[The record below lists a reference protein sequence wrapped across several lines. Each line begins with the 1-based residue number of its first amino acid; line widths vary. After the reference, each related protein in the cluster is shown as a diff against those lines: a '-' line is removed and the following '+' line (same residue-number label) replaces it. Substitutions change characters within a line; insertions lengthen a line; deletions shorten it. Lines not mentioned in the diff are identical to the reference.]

1 VYHEVHIIESSFYK
15 RGCIIFENQLGFFGD
30 KKIMPEHYQ
39 HLGIFSDW
47 VAAANRQQP
56 LYPTAAPGLATRKL
70 IRETLGF
77 CHTDETPADVQIER
91 EWQKDGLIG
100 QEVSWSVGF
109 GPRTHAYV
117 LKPANANGVLPGI
130 VALHDHSD
138 FKFYGK
144 EKIADGPDETLP
156 LLNEF
161 RKVPYGGRAYVNAL
175 AREGFVV
182 LVHDVFLWGS
192 RRFPYETMVEMMGNK
207 TASRLETNSEEI
219 ERYNTAA
226 YFHEHWVSKYCNV
239 LGTSMAGVVAYDD
252 RIALNYLLSRQDVDS
267 QHIACIG
274 LSGGGNRAALLSATH
289 ESIQAAVII
298 GLMTTYQALLDHN
311 MSHTWMLF
319 PFGWARHGDW
329 PDIAACR
336 APMPLLVQYDLQ
348 DYLFTEAGMK
358 NAHARLQNHYASV
371 GKADAYVGQFYP
383 GTHKFDLEMQSA
395 AFDWLKLQLM
405 KL

>member
-1 VYHEVHIIESSFYK
+1 MS
-15 RGCIIFENQLGFFGD
+15 
-30 KKIMPEHYQ
+30 EHYQ

-47 VAAANRQQP
+47 VAAAHRQHP
-56 LYPTAAPGLATRKL
+56 LYPTAAPGPATQGL

-77 CHTDETPADVQIER
+77 CHADESPAAVRVER
-91 EWQKDGLIG
+91 EWQKDGLLG

-117 LKPANANGVLPGI
+117 FKPADAHGPLSGI
-130 VALHDHSD
+130 VALHDHSG

-144 EKIADGPDETLP
+144 EKIADGPDELP
-156 LLNEF
+156 VMNEF

-192 RRFPYETMVEMMGNK
+192 RGFPLETMLQTMDHK
-207 TASRLETNSEEI
+207 TSALIQAELDEI
-219 ERYNTAA
+219 ERYNLAA
-226 YFHEHWVSKYCNV
+226 NFHEHRVSKYCNV
-239 LGTSMAGVVAYDD
+239 LGTSMAGVVAYED
-252 RIALNYLLSRQDVDS
+252 RIALNYLLSRPDVDVEK
-267 QHIACIG
+267 IACIG
-274 LSGGGNRAALLSATH
+274 LSGGGNRAALLLATH
-289 ESIQAAVII
+289 NRIQAAVII
-298 GLMTTYQALLDHN
+298 GLMTTYPGLLDHN

-336 APMPLLVQYDLQ
+336 APLPLLVQYDLD
-348 DYLFTEAGMK
+348 DYLFTETGMK
-358 NAHARLQNHYASV
+358 DAHARLQEHYVSV
-371 GKADAYVGQFYP
+371 GKSDDYTGQFYP

-395 AFDWLKLQLM
+395 AFDWLKKQLLM
-405 KL
+405 AKPGTEGA

>member
-1 VYHEVHIIESSFYK
+1 MS
-15 RGCIIFENQLGFFGD
+15 
-30 KKIMPEHYQ
+30 EHYQ

-47 VAAANRQQP
+47 VATARRQQP
-56 LYPTAAPGLATRKL
+56 LYPTAAPGQATRDL

-77 CHTDETPADVQIER
+77 CHTDESPADVQIER

-109 GPRTHAYV
+109 GPRTHAYFF
-117 LKPANANGVLPGI
+117 KPANATKPLPGV
-130 VALHDHSD
+130 VALHDHSG

-161 RKVPYGGRAYVNAL
+161 RHVPYGGRAYVNAL
-175 AREGFVV
+175 AKEGFVV

-192 RRFPYETMVEMMGNK
+192 RGFPYETM
-207 TASRLETNSEEI
+207 LETMDDETKAIIEAQPNEI
-219 ERYNTAA
+219 ERYNTATN
-226 YFHEHWVSKYCNV
+226 FHEHRVSKYCNI
-239 LGTSMAGVVAYDD
+239 LGTSMAGVVAYED
-252 RIALNYLLSRQDVDS
+252 RIALNYLLSRDEVDKK
-267 QHIACIG
+267 HIACIG
-274 LSGGGNRAALLSATH
+274 LSGGGNRAALLLATH
-289 ESIQAAVII
+289 NSIQAAVII
-298 GLMTTYQALLDHN
+298 GLMTTYPGLLDHN

-348 DYLFTEAGMK
+348 DYLFTETGMK
-358 NAHARLQNHYASV
+358 DAHERLQRHYESV
-371 GKADAYVGQFYP
+371 GKPDAYTGQFYP
-383 GTHKFDLEMQSA
+383 GTHKFGLEMQSA
-395 AFDWLKLQLM
+395 AFDWLKQQLSATT
-405 KL
+405 

>member
-1 VYHEVHIIESSFYK
+1 MTGQY
-15 RGCIIFENQLGFFGD
+15 R
-30 KKIMPEHYQ
+30 

-47 VAAANRQQP
+47 VATAQRQQP
-56 LYPTAAPGLATRKL
+56 LYQNAPPAPRTWELV
-70 IRETLGF
+70 RETLGF
-77 CHTDETPADVQIER
+77 CHTDESPAEVRVER

-117 LKPANANGVLPGI
+117 FKPANATKPLAGI

-144 EKIADGPDETLP
+144 EKIADGPEETLP
-156 LLNEF
+156 VLSEF
-161 RKVPYGGRAYVNAL
+161 RKTPYGGRAYVNAL

-192 RRFPYETMVEMMGNK
+192 RRFPYETMIEMMGEK
-207 TASRLETNSEEI
+207 TSSRLEPQADEI

-226 YFHEHWVSKYCNV
+226 YFHEHWVSKYCNI
-239 LGTSMAGVVAYDD
+239 LGTSMAGVVAYED
-252 RIALNYLLSRQDVDS
+252 RIALNYLLSRTDVDS
-267 QHIACIG
+267 ERIACIG
-274 LSGGGNRAALLSATH
+274 LSGGGNRAALLTATH
-289 ESIQAAVII
+289 DRLKAAVIV
-298 GLMTTYQALLDHN
+298 GLMTTYEALLDHN

-348 DYLFTEAGMK
+348 DYLFTESGMK
-358 NAHARLQNHYASV
+358 EAHQRLQSHYASV
-371 GKADAYVGQFYP
+371 GSPNAYTGQFYP

-395 AFDWLKLQLM
+395 AFVWLKEQLQE
-405 KL
+405 KG

>member
-1 VYHEVHIIESSFYK
+1 MAE
-15 RGCIIFENQLGFFGD
+15 Q
-30 KKIMPEHYQ
+30 YQ

-47 VAAANRQQP
+47 VAAAQRQQP
-56 LYPTAAPGLATRKL
+56 LYPIAAPGPQTQTL

-77 CHTDETPADVQIER
+77 CHADENPLEVKIER
-91 EWQKDGLIG
+91 EWEKDGLLG

-117 LKPANANGVLPGI
+117 LKPANAHGPLPGI
-130 VALHDHSD
+130 VALHDHSG

-161 RKVPYGGRAYVNAL
+161 REVPYGGRAYVNAL
-175 AREGFVV
+175 AKEGFVV

-192 RRFPYETMVEMMGNK
+192 RGFPLETMLETMDSK
-207 TASRLETNSEEI
+207 TAAIVEAQPDEI

-226 YFHEHWVSKYCNV
+226 NYHEDRVSKYCNI
-239 LGTSMAGVVAYDD
+239 LGTSMAGVVAYED
-252 RIALNYLLSRQDVDS
+252 RIALNYLLSRADVDTRRVG
-267 QHIACIG
+267 CIG
-274 LSGGGNRAALLSATH
+274 LSGGGNRAALLTATH
-289 ESIQAAVII
+289 GSIQAAVII
-298 GLMTTYQALLDHN
+298 GLMTTYPGLLDHN

-336 APMPLLVQYDLQ
+336 APLPLLVQYDLQ
-348 DYLFTEAGMK
+348 DYLFTETGMK
-358 NAHARLQNHYASV
+358 DAHARLQRHYASV
-371 GKADAYVGQFYP
+371 GKPDAYTGQFYP
-383 GTHKFDLEMQSA
+383 GTHKFDLEMQSN
-395 AFDWLKLQLM
+395 AFDWLRQQLY
-405 KL
+405 